1 MTPIR
6 EKYEREGHPY
16 FASARIW
23 DDGVIAPSDTRDV
36 LGLGL
41 AMSANAPLEKSNFG
55 VFRM

>member
-1 MTPIR
+1 MAPIR

-23 DDGVIAPSDTRDV
+23 DDGVIAPSDTRNV

-41 AMSANAPLEKSNFG
+41 AMSANAPLEESNFG